1 MKKTTRITV
10 QFLLCLLATTALA
23 KGKEFNALDEIPLDE
38 LLAME
43 VDPEANI
50 GNRGQS
56 IALDKA
62 KVPVDVITAEQIN
75 HTGYTELSKVL
86 QRFIP
91 GFNFP
96 RPSIT
101 DGTDHIRPFTLR
113 GMAPD
118 QVLVLV
124 NGKRLHSSSILH
136 INGTIG
142 RGATGVDLNTI
153 PLHSIARVE
162 VLRDGA
168 AAQYGSDAIAGIINI
183 ILKSGGEERRL
194 TTTVGQTYGGDGAL
208 YQTDLHYGVTLPLDG
223 FIDLTAEFR
232 DRNPTNRAILDTRQ
246 QYFAGDIRNNYP
258 ARQTSRRGDP
268 DTQDF
273 LAALNA
279 EIPLSDNFLI
289 YSHGTINYRQSEAG
303 AFFRRPLDDRNIRAI
318 YPDGFL
324 PLIAPKIL
332 DYSAT
337 VGIKGETNAEIRWD
351 LSHTIGSNE
360 LNYTVK
366 NSLNASLGTASPTSF
381 DAGGLSFRQHTTS
394 FDLFKA
400 LDLGFKSPLNIAAGL
415 EWRYETFAIDAGD
428 EASYIDGGIPI
439 LDGINKGQATIAGSQ
454 GFPGFIQRNAVN
466 KSRNNW
472 ATYLDLS
479 MQFYDKLS
487 VGLAGRYEYYSD
499 FGSTINGK
507 FSLGYQAFDSL
518 LLRGSVST
526 GFRAPSLQQ
535 SYFESTS
542 TIKINNKLET
552 VELESVTDDIS
563 QGLGALPL
571 CPETSRH
578 FSAGL
583 VYTPIPEFS
592 FSVDYFYTKI
602 NDRIVLSENITPGFS
617 PEIAD
622 VLDAEHLGAVRFF
635 TNAINTETQGIDI
648 RANYTMLFDNDS
660 QLKLSALYQYNK
672 TLLQGGVR
680 VIDILARSGR
690 NALFGAKEQERLESG
705 QPNQSLIL
713 MADYQYKAFDGM
725 LRLIRAGAFSEAGQ
739 RADSQW
745 LADID
750 LAYQIHPNFNI
761 AVGVHNLFDSTPDRN
776 AVDGMFL
783 QSAPYGY
790 NGGFYYFRLSADF

>member
-1 MKKTTRITV
+1 MKKTTRITA

-23 KGKEFNALDEIPLDE
+23 KGKELNALDDIPLAE

-43 VDPEANI
+43 VDPEATV
-50 GNRGQS
+50 GNRGKA
-56 IALDKA
+56 IVLDKTT
-62 KVPVDVITAEQIN
+62 VPVDVITAEQIN

-96 RPSIT
+96 RPSIK
-101 DGTDHIRPFTLR
+101 DGSDIIRPFTLR

-136 INGTIG
+136 VNGTIG
-142 RGATGVDLNTI
+142 RGSTGVDLNTI
-153 PLHSIARVE
+153 PLHSIERVE
-162 VLRDGA
+162 VLRGGA

-258 ARQTSRRGDP
+258 ARQTNRRGDP

-279 EIPLSDNFLI
+279 EIPLSDDFLI
-289 YSHGTINYRQSEAG
+289 YSQGTINYRQSEAG
-303 AFFRRPLDDRNIRAI
+303 AFFRRSLDDSNVRSI
-318 YPDGFL
+318 YPNGFL

-351 LSHTIGSNE
+351 LSHTIGGNE

-415 EWRYETFAIDAGD
+415 EWRYEVFAIDAGD
-428 EASYIDGGIPI
+428 KASYLDGGIPI

-454 GFPGFIQRNAVN
+454 GFPGFTQRNAVN

-472 ATYLDLS
+472 ATYLDLN

-535 SYFESTS
+535 SYFDSTA
-542 TIKINNKLET
+542 TIKINDEVVP
-552 VELESVTDDIS
+552 VEIEPVTDETS

-571 CPETSRH
+571 DPETSRH
-578 FSAGL
+578 FTAGF
-583 VYTPIPEFS
+583 VYSPLPSFS
-592 FSVDYFYTKI
+592 FSMDYFYTKI

-622 VLDAEHLGAVRFF
+622 VLDVRHLGAVRFF
-635 TNAINTETQGIDI
+635 TNAINTETHGIDI

-713 MADYQYKAFDGM
+713 MADYQYKAFDGVVK
-725 LRLIRAGAFSEAGQ
+725 LIKAGGFSEAGQ
-739 RADSQW
+739 RTSSQW

-776 AVDGMFL
+776 ATDGTFL
-783 QSAPYGY
+783 QSSPYGY